1 MLRSDRMAT
10 VDELKGLYQAAIEFR
25 KMSPWQW
32 VTEHH
37 LFAVQD
43 PETKETGFCCI
54 TGSKGEHLALNVYL
68 GIAGLKGYFEM
79 LNLDHEMM
87 WHPSYFKTL
96 WGQTC
101 LVASFENEG
110 QLSQREQQQIK
121 ALNLKFKGKNQYP
134 QFKDYEV
141 GFLPIELEDSRKC
154 RFLTQALVQCME
166 VIKIIKQHEYQLKG
180 DEILVR
186 VQGYQQEWQTLK
198 VSMSLFLEQFSEL
211 KYEYKNE
218 LAAYRINKL
227 PQYNLVFEVVQ
238 FLLPDPV
245 QPNSGERP
253 FFPLITAMV
262 EQNNGQLVFAEMTD
276 SSRESYERL
285 LDKIAQMFMNELKFR
300 PACLVSDHDEIIDYL
315 KDFCQKSKIPI
326 LKVDRLE
333 VAHDLM
339 DELIDSQVLND
350 DDGMLHDQ
358 FINEIDQMMNQIQI
372 VCQSVDEQDLLCY
385 DMSDND
391 RHQYSTVVELFHAI
405 MLGNFHEL
413 PGFWSPDN
421 LEKAC
426 CEILPRLLSDDEY
439 RSVPKILASYL
450 CEAEKAN
457 IIPNCESL
465 KLRLN
470 QIFSF

>member
-1 MLRSDRMAT
+1 M
-10 VDELKGLYQAAIEFR
+10 
-25 KMSPWQW
+25 
-32 VTEHH
+32 
-37 LFAVQD
+37 
-43 PETKETGFCCI
+43 
-54 TGSKGEHLALNVYL
+54 
-68 GIAGLKGYFEM
+68 
-79 LNLDHEMM
+79 
-87 WHPSYFKTL
+87 
-96 WGQTC
+96 
-101 LVASFENEG
+101 
-110 QLSQREQQQIK
+110 
-121 ALNLKFKGKNQYP
+121 
-134 QFKDYEV
+134 
-141 GFLPIELEDSRKC
+141 PIELEDSRKC

-339 DELIDSQVLND
+339 DELVDSEVLN

-358 FINEIDQMMNQIQI
+358 FINEIDQMMNQIHMC
-372 VCQSVDEQDLLCY
+372 V
-385 DMSDND
+385 
-391 RHQYSTVVELFHAI
+391 R
-405 MLGNFHEL
+405 G
-413 PGFWSPDN
+413 
-421 LEKAC
+421 
-426 CEILPRLLSDDEY
+426 
-439 RSVPKILASYL
+439 
-450 CEAEKAN
+450 
-457 IIPNCESL
+457 
-465 KLRLN
+465 
-470 QIFSF
+470 